1 MLSYLARRMGYM
13 VVLLVLV
20 SIVAFAIITLPPG
33 DYVTTQIANLEASG
47 AEVDE
52 ALLENLRH
60 EYGLDKPLYVQYGLW
75 IWKFLH
81 GDFGRSFLYNRPVN
95 ELIGERLT
103 LTMIISVLTLIFT
116 YAVAVPIGIFS
127 ATNQYSLLDYTFSF
141 VGFIGLAMP
150 NFLLALILMF
160 VGFKYFGFNMGG
172 LFTLQFASAPWS
184 WAKFADLLKHVWVP
198 IVVIG
203 MGSTASI
210 IRVMR
215 ATVLDELRKQYVV
228 TARAKGVDEKKLL
241 IKYPVRIAINP
252 IISTIGWTLPT
263 IVSGST
269 VTSIVLGL
277 PTTGPVLVTSLLS
290 QDMYLAGSFIMFLSI
305 LTVIGTIISDIL
317 LAAADPRIRY
327 T

>member
-1 MLSYLARRMGYM
+1 MLTYLLRRLVYM
-13 VVLLVLV
+13 FVLLILV
-20 SIVAFAIITLPPG
+20 SIVSFVIITLPPG

-60 EYGLDKPLYVQYGLW
+60 QYGLNRPIYVQYGLW
-75 IWKFLH
+75 ITKFVQ
-81 GDFGRSFLYNRPVN
+81 GDFGMSFLYNRPVKS
-95 ELIGERLT
+95 LIGERLA
-103 LTMIISVLTLIFT
+103 LTMAISMLTLVFT
-116 YAVAVPIGIFS
+116 YAVAIPIGIYS
-127 ATNQYSLLDYTFSF
+127 ATHQYSPMDYAFSVLGF
-141 VGFIGLAMP
+141 VGLATP
-150 NFLLALILMF
+150 NFLLALVLMF
-160 VGFKYFGFNMGG
+160 VGFKLLNFNMGG
-172 LFTLQFASAPWS
+172 LFSLQYVSAPWS
-184 WAKFADLLKHVWVP
+184 WGKFVDLLKHIWVP

-203 MGSTASI
+203 TAATASI

-215 ATVLDELRKQYVV
+215 GCLLDELRKQYVT
-228 TARAKGVDEKKLL
+228 TARTKGVRERVLL
-241 IKYPVRIAINP
+241 FKYPVRIAMNP

-269 VTSIVLGL
+269 ITAIVLGL
-277 PTTGPVLVTSLLS
+277 PTTGPLLVTALLS

-305 LTVIGTIISDIL
+305 LTVVGTILSDIL